1 MDFDQTYKSTCII
14 VGMVAPVMENIFTQY
29 CSWC

>member
-14 VGMVAPVMENIFTQY
+14 VGMVATVMEKNTDPGVKW
-29 CSWC
+29 S